1 MKNNGKVQGSQEQ
14 VLSVEILGDRVLVR
28 TNIVVA
34 VKENFKGWEYDEVE
48 YTKDEYISLIAEQN
62 NRTNN
67 KLLET
72 QATLANLQ
80 EQMLLNNGGM

>member
-80 EQMLLNNGGM
+80 EQILLNNGGM